1 MPHGKTFLIHNSCA
15 SRGYPLSSA
24 QLFIYLSTLSGITE
38 NISSLATRFNIS
50 VSALYSWLS
59 NFGIETSPTN
69 ILSSMSKSNADL
81 IKEIAELKRALEK
94 SKLETWE
101 AQVDALAHKKLLE
114 HMENKYQ
121 ISVKKRQIL
130 SDCRAKRQN
139 IRGKVHWY

>member
-1 MPHGKTFLIHNSCA
+1 MSICFIINL
-15 SRGYPLSSA
+15 
-24 QLFIYLSTLSGITE
+24 QLYKDSIIGAYTLFRDSIREYLDTGE

-121 ISVKKRQIL
+121 ISVKKKTNSQ
-130 SDCRAKRQN
+130 
-139 IRGKVHWY
+139 

>member
-1 MPHGKTFLIHNSCA
+1 M
-15 SRGYPLSSA
+15 
-24 QLFIYLSTLSGITE
+24 STLSGITGDWCVLFSGIPQREYLDTGE

-69 ILSSMSKSNADL
+69 ILSSMSKSNVDL

-121 ISVKKRQIL
+121 ISVKKKTNSQ
-130 SDCRAKRQN
+130 
-139 IRGKVHWY
+139 

>member
-1 MPHGKTFLIHNSCA
+1 MHLNKTLYTPKYA
-15 SRGYPLSSA
+15 
-24 QLFIYLSTLSGITE
+24 
-38 NISSLATRFNIS
+38 NIK
-50 VSALYSWLS
+50 VCH
-59 NFGIETSPTN
+59 TSPTN

-121 ISVKKRQIL
+121 ISVKKKTNSQ
-130 SDCRAKRQN
+130 
-139 IRGKVHWY
+139 